1 MFLTLGGGML
11 KAVNGFVI
19 QQAVLIERDG
29 ALYVLNRNVKDVI
42 ELAENNPAELNRL
55 LDKEEAIGGD
65 YYDVY

>member
-42 ELAENNPAELNRL
+42 ELAENNTAELNRL
-55 LDKEEAIGGD
+55 LDKEEAILGD